1 MAKRKNTGNPPN
13 VPATRESS
21 AEISSLAFLPTL
33 EAARAQLW
41 STTCDL
47 LHAVGE
53 ERCVQLRT
61 VLNAHAAL
69 YGRAS

>member
-13 VPATRESS
+13 PS
-21 AEISSLAFLPTL
+21 AKISAFLPTL

-41 STTCDL
+41 FTTWDL